1 MENLTAFENTVQKVL
16 DKFEEEN
23 YNFSYDLAEE
33 LIVAMLK
40 EENLDDTLECFK
52 NTLKKFLDEIKT
64 EEQEVGDWK
73 WKI

>member
-1 MENLTAFENTVQKVL
+1 MENLTAFENTVQKIL

>member
-1 MENLTAFENTVQKVL
+1 MENLTAFENTVQKIL

-64 EEQEVGDWK
+64 EEQEVGD
-73 WKI
+73 

>member
-64 EEQEVGDWK
+64 EEQEVGD
-73 WKI
+73 